1 MKKNKSRRNFI
12 KKSALIGSGL
22 FIIPRNVLGGKGYT
36 APSDQLAIAA
46 VGSGGKGTSDIN
58 NAYDKGKNRVVALC
72 DVHPE
77 YAKKS
82 MDRFPDAKIYKDY
95 RVMLENQKDIDAV
108 TISTPDHTHAVVAH
122 ACMVRK
128 LHVYVQKPLTHTIAE
143 ARLLRKTA
151 KENKVVTQ
159 MGNQGGSNP
168 GVQKVQEWIDQG
180 KIGEIEKIN
189 AWTNRPVWPQ
199 GKNLPK
205 SNENE
210 KPEGLDWD
218 LWLGPAKKR
227 SYSPGLHP
235 FSWRG
240 YWDFGTGALGDM
252 ACHILD
258 VPYKTL
264 KLGYPNSVE
273 CTTSTTFSV
282 MWNMDYAPEGCPLSS
297 VVTLRYDSSPY
308 AKNGI
313 ELVWMDGGITPNVP
327 DLLGDDF
334 FTKSGAG
341 NLSMMIGNKGVIT
354 AQVYGNNPTLYQ
366 KGEAPIVFKTDKINL
381 DQIHNT
387 AWTEA
392 CKAGYNSKEHLA
404 LTSSFEYSGPF
415 TETVLMGN
423 LGLRSRMLRKKDLA
437 GRNVYYGR
445 KKLQWDGPNMKITNF
460 EEANKFVTKSYHN
473 GWKVP
478 V

>member
-1 MKKNKSRRNFI
+1 
-12 KKSALIGSGL
+12 
-22 FIIPRNVLGGKGYT
+22 
-36 APSDQLAIAA
+36 
-46 VGSGGKGTSDIN
+46 
-58 NAYDKGKNRVVALC
+58 
-72 DVHPE
+72 
-77 YAKKS
+77 
-82 MDRFPDAKIYKDY
+82 
-95 RVMLENQKDIDAV
+95 
-108 TISTPDHTHAVVAH
+108 
-122 ACMVRK
+122 
-128 LHVYVQKPLTHTIAE
+128 
-143 ARLLRKTA
+143 
-151 KENKVVTQ
+151 

-168 GVQKVQEWIDQG
+168 GVVKVQEWIDQN
-180 KIGEIEKIN
+180 KIGQIEKIF

-205 SNENE
+205 ANENE
-210 KPEGLDWD
+210 KPKELDWD

-227 SYSPGLHP
+227 KFSPGLHP
-235 FSWRG
+235 FAWRG

-273 CTTSTTFSV
+273 CTTSTTYAK
-282 MWNMDYAPEGCPLSS
+282 MWNADYAPEGCPLSS
-297 VVTLRYDSSPY
+297 VVNLQYNDSPY

-313 ELVWMDGGITPNVP
+313 KLVWMDGGLTP
-327 DLLGDDF
+327 DLPEFLGDDF
-334 FTKSGAG
+334 FTKRSSNNLAVIVGSKGA
-341 NLSMMIGNKGVIT
+341 IT
-354 AQVYGNNPTLYQ
+354 SRVYANNPTLYQ
-366 KGEAPIVFKTDKINL
+366 KGEKPIVFNTSNVKL
-381 DQIHNT
+381 DELHNT
-387 AWTEA
+387 KWTEA

-423 LGLRSRMLRKKDLA
+423 LGLRSRMLTKRDLR
-437 GRNVYYGR
+437 GRNIFYGR

-473 GWKVP
+473 GWKIP

>member
-1 MKKNKSRRNFI
+1 
-12 KKSALIGSGL
+12 
-22 FIIPRNVLGGKGYT
+22 
-36 APSDQLAIAA
+36 
-46 VGSGGKGTSDIN
+46 
-58 NAYDKGKNRVVALC
+58 
-72 DVHPE
+72 
-77 YAKKS
+77 

-95 RVMLENQKDIDAV
+95 RVMLEKQKDIDAV
-108 TISTPDHTHAVVAH
+108 TISTPDHTHAVITH
-122 ACMVRK
+122 ACMERK

-143 ARLLRKTA
+143 ARLLRKAA

-168 GVQKVQEWIDQG
+168 GVVKVQEWIDQN
-180 KIGEIEKIN
+180 KIGQIEKIF

-205 SNENE
+205 ANENE
-210 KPEGLDWD
+210 KPKELDWD

-227 SYSPGLHP
+227 KFSPGLHP
-235 FSWRG
+235 FAWRG

-273 CTTSTTFSV
+273 CTTSTTYAK
-282 MWNMDYAPEGCPLSS
+282 MWNADYAPEGCPLSS
-297 VVTLRYDSSPY
+297 VVNLQYNDSPY

-313 ELVWMDGGITPNVP
+313 KLVWMDGGLTP
-327 DLLGDDF
+327 DLPEFLGDDF
-334 FTKSGAG
+334 FTKRTSNNLAVIVGSKGA
-341 NLSMMIGNKGVIT
+341 IT
-354 AQVYGNNPTLYQ
+354 SRVYANNPTLYQ
-366 KGEAPIVFKTDKINL
+366 KGEKPIVFNTSNVKL
-381 DQIHNT
+381 DELHNT
-387 AWTEA
+387 KWTEA

-423 LGLRSRMLRKKDLA
+423 LGLRSRMLIKKDVR
-437 GRNVYYGR
+437 GRNIFYGR

-473 GWKVP
+473 GWSIP